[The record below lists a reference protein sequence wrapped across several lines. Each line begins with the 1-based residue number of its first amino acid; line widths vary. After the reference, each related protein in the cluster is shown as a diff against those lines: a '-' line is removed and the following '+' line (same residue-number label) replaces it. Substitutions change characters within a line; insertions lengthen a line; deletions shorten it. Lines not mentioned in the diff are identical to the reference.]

1 MSHPT
6 RHGWHGIERPPHKHL
21 QHARLGKHKA
31 PRAVAGY
38 KRSSV
43 ALLLLRLPGRDTQA
57 RSGTGLAK
65 TIRWVLYGG
74 EAFREAKNNNAQPA
88 MADSTERRAQHPAA
102 SREAANPSA
111 LMQGARVSINQKKRP
126 HAAAMSGRAHHARA
140 PWHEPWRCMRA
151 FAVRQ
156 HRPARLA
163 APGQWPRARQHRPA

>member
-1 MSHPT
+1 MA
-6 RHGWHGIERPPHKHL
+6 RHRTTTPRHL

-57 RSGTGLAK
+57 RSGTGHAK

-102 SREAANPSA
+102 SREAANQSIACGA
-111 LMQGARVSINQKKRP
+111 LTCNQIRSGNCGRKALAGAIRRRHISQHASDCVS
-126 HAAAMSGRAHHARA
+126 S
-140 PWHEPWRCMRA
+140 
-151 FAVRQ
+151 AVRS
-156 HRPARLA
+156 
-163 APGQWPRARQHRPA
+163 APPHPTTSHPQRWLF

>member
-1 MSHPT
+1 MA
-6 RHGWHGIERPPHKHL
+6 RPRTTTPRHL

-102 SREAANPSA
+102 SREAANQRRFAEAVLIFKESDMEAKHTPGQVA
-111 LMQGARVSINQKKRP
+111 DFPAGDDLAGQLHWADK
-126 HAAAMSGRAHHARA
+126 HANDLAMAEHNRRHFAA
-140 PWHEPWRCMRA
+140 E
-151 FAVRQ
+151 AVRL
-156 HRPARLA
+156 RA
-163 APGQWPRARQHRPA
+163 AIAKTAA